1 MTEDVMFNSL
11 VDVQKGWINIRAEA
25 VVDQPIRD
33 QDFRLLVARTFRLA
47 DGTLIEEGSG
57 LEFGTRNNQVMQAI
71 KAYALG
77 NEEELEKYDYNNLGI
92 NLDAKRKG
100 YGLLHSDEGSYI
112 VSEEPFRQIAN
123 EDTARIHLRGEAVQL
138 TVCHRVYKLLTTQ
151 DIEIG
156 DQTIPAGT
164 VFDPGSEAV
173 ETIEETY
180 VLGLAYTNQG
190 PLPLTA
196 EALKGLIDGSTGS
209 LIIVPVRDQ
218 FGRLQFEW
226 KVTDLRLEDTI
237 IPEASLKL
245 REESFDVLLAGYKAM
260 NIEVGF
266 GKIFMDES
274 TQQVEPLTIKL
285 LEELEL
291 RTNGYLDII
300 EEEIERNEGVEKE
313 DEISEEGKEDIPAR
327 LSWRIVRNGTALNNK
342 EVELDIRG
350 MMLFKMLDE
359 KFQEGKLTDLQHRTI
374 VAKAVTSEKKA
385 ALYDTPITR
394 EVLEAMVSKGG
405 YKGQY
410 IQSFAAGTEGAGFFY
425 YKDENNKT
433 KYAPAI

>member
-1 MTEDVMFNSL
+1 MISLIAGNTLSRHMVIFEPRTGLKMDLNVGEEINGYGMIYTEEGSVFMTEDVMFNSL

-164 VFDPGSEAV
+164 VFDAFYASGRQYQA
-173 ETIEETY
+173 
-180 VLGLAYTNQG
+180 Q
-190 PLPLTA
+190 LP
-196 EALKGLIDGSTGS
+196 
-209 LIIVPVRDQ
+209 V
-218 FGRLQFEW
+218 
-226 KVTDLRLEDTI
+226 
-237 IPEASLKL
+237 
-245 REESFDVLLAGYKAM
+245 
-260 NIEVGF
+260 
-266 GKIFMDES
+266 
-274 TQQVEPLTIKL
+274 
-285 LEELEL
+285 
-291 RTNGYLDII
+291 
-300 EEEIERNEGVEKE
+300 NEYS
-313 DEISEEGKEDIPAR
+313 D
-327 LSWRIVRNGTALNNK
+327 
-342 EVELDIRG
+342 
-350 MMLFKMLDE
+350 
-359 KFQEGKLTDLQHRTI
+359 
-374 VAKAVTSEKKA
+374 
-385 ALYDTPITR
+385 
-394 EVLEAMVSKGG
+394 
-405 YKGQY
+405 
-410 IQSFAAGTEGAGFFY
+410 GFFKPDPHY
-425 YKDENNKT
+425 L
-433 KYAPAI
+433 